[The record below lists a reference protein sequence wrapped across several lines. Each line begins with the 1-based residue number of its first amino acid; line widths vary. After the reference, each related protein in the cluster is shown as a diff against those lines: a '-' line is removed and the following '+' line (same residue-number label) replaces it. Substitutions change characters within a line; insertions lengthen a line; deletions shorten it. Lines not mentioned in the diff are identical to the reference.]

1 MYYITPITENPT
13 IKEQISS
20 LAYSTWFENAK
31 IHSVENK
38 TITISTPTHIH
49 KKQLKEKYNELI
61 EKTFNDITGTIFI
74 IEYFTE
80 EELSSNTKEEKSIG
94 VPFYSNNETNLN
106 PKYEF
111 DNFILGNSNKEA
123 HAAAFSVAD
132 NPGKMYNPLFIYA
145 NSGLG

>member
-1 MYYITPITENPT
+1 MNVENLWKDFLST

-20 LAYSTWFENAK
+20 LAYTTWFENAY

-74 IEYFTE
+74 VEYATE
-80 EELSSNTKEEKSIG
+80 EELSTKKLKKKI
-94 VPFYSNNETNLN
+94 
-106 PKYEF
+106 
-111 DNFILGNSNKEA
+111 
-123 HAAAFSVAD
+123 
-132 NPGKMYNPLFIYA
+132 
-145 NSGLG
+145 